1 MGRAVRW
8 AKLTLI
14 AVGAFVVVFVAVLAL
29 QALVHHV
36 R

>member
-8 AKLTLI
+8 AKLALV
-14 AVGAFVVVFVAVLAL
+14 AVASFVVVLVAVLAL
-29 QALVHHV
+29 QALVHHF